1 MNNTATLEMP
11 TGTENEAELSIPL
24 DLSQWVPCSQLG
36 EWIKEEV
43 GALNWNNP
51 ELLAALKR
59 QPEHEPRAFL
69 QTLTLGY
76 ATGVFGA
83 EEIERHCSTD
93 PDFRVLRPKCA
104 PEPTELKQFRR
115 VNLGLLKW
123 CLVKVINRAGI
134 SQFIER
140 DEIEVLPPGLRRYIV
155 ENATERLDLA
165 RHMDRSAS
173 L

>member
-1 MNNTATLEMP
+1 MP

-43 GALNWNNP
+43 GALNWNIP
-51 ELLAALKR
+51 ELLAALKK
-59 QPEHEPRAFL
+59 QPEFEPRAFL
-69 QTLTLGY
+69 QTLTMGY

-93 PDFRVLRPKCA
+93 PDFRALRPKYA

-115 VNLGLLKW
+115 ENIGLLKW
-123 CLVKVINRAGI
+123 CLVKVITRAVI
-134 SQFIER
+134 SQCLER
-140 DEIEVLPPGLRRYIV
+140 ETINVLPPGLRRYIV
-155 ENATERLDLA
+155 ENATERLDVA
-165 RHMDRSAS
+165 RQMDRGAA